1 MRTIQILGLVMAS
14 LWIGG
19 CSISVSVGASLE
31 GSSASISSPFESSSA
46 SSTPAQPEDKTAE
59 QQAYLRDIRDF
70 TAAQLK
76 RSDDLAEFRK
86 QLSKVAKKHGVTDWE
101 ARASTWVGIGEGIET
116 VGMPSTQA
124 QATIDML
131 ANGHADWASAMRRGY
146 DSAQVAAG
154 VKVSS

>member
-1 MRTIQILGLVMAS
+1 MRTVQILGLMMAS
-14 LWIGG
+14 LWVAG

-46 SSTPAQPEDKTAE
+46 SSTPAKPEDKTAE

-76 RSDDLAEFRK
+76 RSDDLDEFRK

-116 VGMPSTQA
+116 AGMPTTQA

-146 DSAQVAAG
+146 SSAQVAAG
-154 VKVSS
+154 AKVSS